1 MSAAKGLPPV
11 VLLERIARSL
21 RTDIGPAVGA
31 AYPKTQ
37 AFMASVV
44 LEKLAKEL
52 RLAGEHAARN
62 RSDAE
67 GLVRD
72 LDREIAEIGQAPRSV
87 REALEQLRRNLDAA
101 ALTRVVEALYTS
113 RNELGEERFAALL
126 NRVRTVL
133 RARIDRAL
141 EYAA

>member
-1 MSAAKGLPPV
+1 MSAAKGLPPDE
-11 VLLERIARSL
+11 LLERIAHSL

-62 RSDAE
+62 RADAAD
-67 GLVRD
+67 LVRD
-72 LDREIAEIGQAPRSV
+72 LDREIAAIAQAPGSV
-87 REALEQLRRNLDAA
+87 REALEQLRRDLDAP
-101 ALTRVVEALYTS
+101 ALTRIVEALYAT
-113 RNELGEERFAALL
+113 RNELGDKCFAALL
-126 NRVRTVL
+126 TRVRAVL